1 MLSEQLL
8 FHISFTLSE
17 NFDIFLITI
26 SVFFFAHSY
35 MKSDKESRNE
45 LENSFTPELTWE
57 VAVTFKEDATLLVNE
72 NTMEQHPDWTI
83 IFHSYPKKEI
93 TINEYK
99 EYLAYTA
106 YNDKLESSY
115 ASSKADRYSAIY
127 GGILLILGTFLS
139 LMQQCENIIVATI
152 VLLIYILLGILII
165 KIWDHLIQP
174 LTHKKPQPQKPLFLD

>member
-72 NTMEQHPDWTI
+72 NTMEQHS
-83 IFHSYPKKEI
+83 IFI
-93 TINEYK
+93 
-99 EYLAYTA
+99 
-106 YNDKLESSY
+106 D
-115 ASSKADRYSAIY
+115 
-127 GGILLILGTFLS
+127 
-139 LMQQCENIIVATI
+139 
-152 VLLIYILLGILII
+152 
-165 KIWDHLIQP
+165 
-174 LTHKKPQPQKPLFLD
+174 